1 MHNFM
6 NRLARAMAIM
16 GGIVLSAIIILVC
29 ISVIGRR
36 INTLLHTD
44 WVQSVMGGASK
55 WLLDTGI
62 GPILGDFELVEAG
75 TAFAIFAF
83 IPLCQI
89 TGGHATVDIFTSQF
103 PDRVNRTIQ
112 TVVDVVFAVVL
123 VLIAWR
129 LYEGMLAKMKY
140 GETTFLLQFPV
151 WWSYL
156 ASLVAACVAALVG
169 VYMAVVRLAESASGR
184 TILKVGGE
192 VDH

>member
-1 MHNFM
+1 MHRFM
-6 NRLARAMAIM
+6 YGLARFMAIL
-16 GGIVLSAIIILVC
+16 GGLVLSAIIVLVC

-36 INTLLHTD
+36 LNTLLHTD
-44 WVQSVMGGASK
+44 WVQGILGNGAQ

-89 TGGHATVDIFTSQF
+89 TGGHATVDIFTSQMS
-103 PDRVNRTIQ
+103 DRVNRTIQ
-112 TVVDVVFAVVL
+112 VVVEIAFAIVL
-123 VLIAWR
+123 VVIAWK
-129 LYEGMLAKMKY
+129 LYDGMQAKMRY
-140 GETTFLLQFPV
+140 NETTFLLQFPV

-156 ASLVAACVAALVG
+156 ASLIPAIVG
-169 VYMAVVRLAESASGR
+169 AVVGIYMAVVRIGESVTGR
-184 TILKVGGE
+184 TLLKVGGE